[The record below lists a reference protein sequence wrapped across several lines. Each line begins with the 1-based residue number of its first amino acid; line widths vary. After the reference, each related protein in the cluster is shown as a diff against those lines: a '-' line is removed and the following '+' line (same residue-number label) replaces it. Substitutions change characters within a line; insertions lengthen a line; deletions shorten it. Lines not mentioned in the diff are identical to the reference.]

1 MGDDKSRKQTEN
13 AALTEA
19 RRNAVEYS
27 TTYIQSQSRIENF
40 ELKED
45 LIQAFSKAAVEVL
58 AILEKKW
65 DPPAVGDC
73 YTIRIRAEVV
83 PNEFEVNQI
92 AEKNNTLEDPTAPLT
107 VKVWTSQPTYQDGET
122 MKVYLKGNKPFFAR
136 LVYVDAENTTL
147 QLLPNPFRT
156 RNHFDG
162 GVVYEVP
169 QATDKFDLT
178 VGTPYGQE
186 TLTIYA
192 STNQLG
198 KISTTTA
205 GGVFLVK
212 DDPAQ
217 VAAKTR
223 GISLTMVDPANRK
236 TQVAE
241 FAEASVKVTTQ
252 P

>member
-45 LIQAFSKAAVEVL
+45 LIQAFSKAAVQVL

-83 PNEFEVNQI
+83 PNEGEINQI
-92 AEKNNTLEDPTAPLT
+92 AEKNNTLDDPTAPLT
-107 VKVWTSQPTYQDGET
+107 VRVWTSQPTYKEGET
-122 MKVYLKGNKPFFAR
+122 MKVYVKGNKPFFAR
-136 LVYVDAENTTL
+136 LVYVDAEKTTL

-156 RNHFDG
+156 QNHFDG

-186 TLTIYA
+186 TLTIFA

-198 KISTTTA
+198 NISTTKA

-212 DDPAQ
+212 DNQSQ

-223 GISLTMVDPANRK
+223 GISLTMVDAANRK

-241 FAEASVKVTTQ
+241 FAEASVKVITK